1 MNCRGVSRRL
11 SAYFDGQL
19 SPAIRQSVEDHLK
32 GCLLCR
38 RKLAEIEAI
47 VRVTH
52 ELPSLGV
59 SDGFTDRVVAA
70 TESIPIKKEAFGKI
84 SYRFGLASAAF
95 AAAAAV
101 IFFLIGPT
109 TETIDNIA
117 DTEPDI
123 KSALELPGESE
134 TLDFSGDPSVI
145 VWSVPVPEDIL
156 ARDRMLDD
164 SLLMAD
170 TSSKIDQFVL
180 PEVDRGLKVNKEF

>member
-1 MNCRGVSRRL
+1 M
-11 SAYFDGQL
+11 
-19 SPAIRQSVEDHLK
+19 
-32 GCLLCR
+32 
-38 RKLAEIEAI
+38 
-47 VRVTH
+47 
-52 ELPSLGV
+52 
-59 SDGFTDRVVAA
+59 AA
-70 TESIPIKKEAFGKI
+70 TKLTPIKKEAFGKI

-109 TETIDNIA
+109 TDTVDNIA
-117 DTEPDI
+117 GTEPDI